1 MQCIKWEY
9 VVKCNK
15 IKKYRGGP
23 LCFFFISLPTPLK
36 NYWPSFPA
44 FRLRMRKTTAFARN
58 RSRTSDYQPQEPL
71 DQLFPVICMD
81 PVEVLTTG

>member
-1 MQCIKWEY
+1 
-9 VVKCNK
+9 
-15 IKKYRGGP
+15 
-23 LCFFFISLPTPLK
+23 
-36 NYWPSFPA
+36 
-44 FRLRMRKTTAFARN
+44 MRKTTAFARN